1 MDIRPARADDDAALL
16 EIDFATWSQAVSPAP
31 VPTRET
37 RTSFFDDRTS
47 RENYLVAEVDGKVS
61 GYVLVHQN
69 IPVGSHRHVLSI
81 NGLAVDPAAQGRGV
95 GRALVEAAVAEAGK
109 RGATK
114 VSLRVLGENPGA
126 RRLYERCGFVVE
138 GVLRGEFMLD
148 GKLVDDVLMA
158 RYLYHPNQPAGHTPY
173 PVPS

>member
-16 EIDFATWSQAVSPAP
+16 EIDFATWTQAVSPAP
-31 VPTRET
+31 VPTREN
-37 RTSFFDDRTS
+37 RPSFFDDRTEH
-47 RENYLVAEVDGKVS
+47 ENYLVAEIDGKIA

-69 IPVGSHRHVLSI
+69 IPLDSHRHVLGI
-81 NGLAVDPAAQGRGV
+81 NGLAVDPAAQGKGV
-95 GRALVEAAVAEAGK
+95 GRALVDAAVAEAGR

-114 VSLRVLGENPGA
+114 VALRVLSENPGA

-148 GKLVDDVLMA
+148 GKLVDDFLMA
-158 RYLYHPNQPAGHTPY
+158 RYL
-173 PVPS
+173 

>member
-1 MDIRPARADDDAALL
+1 MDIRPARAEDDAALL
-16 EIDFATWSQAVSPAP
+16 EIDFATWTQAVSPAP
-31 VPTRET
+31 VPTRED
-37 RTSFFDDRTS
+37 RTSFFDDRTEL
-47 RENYLVAEVDGKVS
+47 ENYLVAEVDGKVA

-69 IPVGSHRHVLSI
+69 IPLDSHRHVVGI
-81 NGLAVDPAAQGRGV
+81 NGLAVDPAAQGHGV
-95 GRALVEAAVAEAGK
+95 GRALVEAAVTEAGG

-158 RYLYHPNQPAGHTPY
+158 RYL
-173 PVPS
+173 

>member
-1 MDIRPARADDDAALL
+1 MEIRTAHEADDAVLL
-16 EIDFATWSQAVSPAP
+16 EIDFATWTQAVSPAP
-31 VPTRET
+31 TPTRESRKT
-37 RTSFFDDRTS
+37 FFDDRTD
-47 RENYLVAEVDGKVS
+47 RENYLVAEDDGDVL

-69 IPVGSHRHVLSI
+69 IPLASHAHVLGI
-81 NGLAVDPAAQGRGV
+81 NGLAVAPAAQGRGV
-95 GRALVEAAVAEAGK
+95 GRALIEAAVTEAAR

-114 VSLRVLGENPGA
+114 VQLRVLGENPGA

-158 RYLYHPNQPAGHTPY
+158 RHL
-173 PVPS
+173 